1 MDNTSRSYVAYVDNN
16 KERIKKLKDFVQMNK
31 LILITQNIDLEK
43 IKKMS
48 CEDII
53 KKIKVLI
60 EKYISFF
67 NTNY

>member
-31 LILITQNIDLEK
+31 LILITQNIDLEEL
-43 IKKMS
+43 KKMS

-53 KKIKVLI
+53 KKIRVLI

>member
-31 LILITQNIDLEK
+31 LILITQIIDLEEL
-43 IKKMS
+43 KKMS

-53 KKIKVLI
+53 KKIRVLI

>member
-1 MDNTSRSYVAYVDNN
+1 
-16 KERIKKLKDFVQMNK
+16 MNK
-31 LILITQNIDLEK
+31 LILITQNIDLEEL
-43 IKKMS
+43 KKMS

-53 KKIKVLI
+53 KKIRVLI

>member
-1 MDNTSRSYVAYVDNN
+1 MDNTFRSYVAYADIN

-53 KKIKVLI
+53 KKNKSTNRKI
-60 EKYISFF
+60 YIFL
-67 NTNY
+67 

>member
-31 LILITQNIDLEK
+31 LILITQIIDLEEL
-43 IKKMS
+43 KKMS